1 MEEMSN
7 TNKLTTVLV
16 QFAQVSE
23 EAIKNAPEGEELS
36 PFIMRIST
44 FDYKQNKPVILATGI
59 DSEEEIQLAQLTLA
73 NQVLRIAEQHLSL
86 YSPTIIAVWESS
98 VGTTFLLKE
107 EKKILSP
114 FEV

>member
-1 MEEMSN
+1 MSS
-7 TNKLTTVLV
+7 TTKLTTILV

-44 FDYKQNKPVILATGI
+44 FDYKQKKPVILATGM
-59 DSEEEIQLAQLTLA
+59 DSEEEVQLAQLTLA
-73 NQVLRIAEQHLSL
+73 NQILRVAEEHLSINAP
-86 YSPTIIAVWESS
+86 SIVAVWESS
-98 VGTTFLLKE
+98 FGTNFLLQE
-107 EKKILSP
+107 EKRILSP